1 MILSKHSARAALA
14 AALLVG
20 SLASPT
26 LAQDAP
32 KRVAT
37 PVLRVGGAFFALSV
51 ANMDSSARWYS
62 EKLGLSVVMR
72 TPRTNTPGATVLEGG
87 GLIVELVERPDAV
100 SLAAAAPAIRE
111 TSRIHGIFKAG
122 FIVDDFDGA
131 VAQLKARGV
140 DIAMGPF
147 PARNNQ
153 RANVIIRDNAGNYLQ
168 LFAK

>member
-1 MILSKHSARAALA
+1 MILSKHCARAVLA

-20 SLASPT
+20 SLGSPT
-26 LAQDAP
+26 LAQNAP
-32 KRVAT
+32 KRGAT

-87 GLIVELVERPDAV
+87 GLIVKLVERPDAV

-122 FIVDDFDGA
+122 SSSTTSTAPSHNSERAAWTSRWVHSR
-131 VAQLKARGV
+131 RGTTS
-140 DIAMGPF
+140 G
-147 PARNNQ
+147 RT
-153 RANVIIRDNAGNYLQ
+153 
-168 LFAK
+168 